1 MPDFGIMRGFNEK
14 LFGDKLYAGQ
24 LPTQLGLIGS
34 QQVFDF
40 IGLLDTYPNA
50 AVAYSLRGLRLDYT
64 GNLIRVRRSIDNAE
78 EDIGFTNDAA
88 RDLDISALASF
99 CSGTNGFV
107 TTWYD
112 QSGNARNVTQTTAA
126 SQPQIV
132 SSGSVILNNGKPSI
146 QFGASVQTQLVS
158 ASFSQSP
165 PIRAF
170 ANLRFNTGSNQ
181 GFAFDGLSVNQFR
194 VYNES
199 TTRLSAYAG
208 GGEPQYNDAT
218 GVLNKNYLSDVLS
231 ESNNLRFQINNN
243 TATNGSGATVTKT
256 GVRLGANSVNF
267 GTFRGFIAEYIEYNS
282 TQNSNADGIK
292 SNINSF
298 YSIY

>member
-1 MPDFGIMRGFNEK
+1 MVFVWGHSFVIMILSTHGIV
-14 LFGDKLYAGQ
+14 
-24 LPTQLGLIGS
+24 GS
-34 QQVFDF
+34 QIVQIPPTGILID
-40 IGLLDTYPNA
+40 YPGA
-50 AVAYSLRGLRLDYT
+50 SAAYSLRLLRTTYT
-64 GNLIRVRRSIDNAE
+64 GNAIRVRIDTTGQPEYN
-78 EDIGFTNDAA
+78 IGFVDGE
-88 RDLDISALASF
+88 LDVATLQGYCTGGLNA
-99 CSGTNGFV
+99 FV
-107 TTWYD
+107 KTWYD
-112 QSGNARNVTQTTAA
+112 QSGNGRDVTQTTAA

-132 SSGSVILNNGKPSI
+132 SGGNVILNNGKPSI
-146 QFGASVQTQLVS
+146 QFGASVQTQLIS

-181 GFAFDGLSVNQFR
+181 GFAFDGLAVNQFR
-194 VYNES
+194 IYNES
-199 TTRLSAYAG
+199 TTRLTAYAG

-243 TATNGSGATVTKT
+243 TATNASGTTVTKT
-256 GVRLGANSVNF
+256 GVRLGANSINF

-292 SNINSF
+292 TNINSF